1 MMELYPEKTLLLE
14 KLKEGGF
21 NVPDFIFISAECFE
35 TKNFGDLELF
45 LARYRE
51 SFKVIARSA
60 HPMERYFKGGTFD
73 SIQTYADISGIVYAR
88 NHMISSARTSK
99 RLSILRQQKFNRA
112 PEIDL
117 DLMGVIVMPYI
128 EGVSVMA
135 KMLGN
140 HWEFG
145 YSGSGMGQKVHRD
158 PYITQTPHDRRL
170 LQVSE
175 EIQSYLGFRCEIE
188 YIISIDGEIHGVQ
201 AKDIS
206 NIEILEA
213 EENLRS
219 IRLDGIRRIRRRR
232 NYRERPIFVMDN
244 KAFYIEIIG
253 LCEDL
258 LLGCSGQPPTIEDI
272 LGAVAGRE
280 QKMKDFALTHQRFA
294 VLGLSIEVLEDL
306 YQVANHYLDDDP
318 PMQKR
323 LSEALRHHGSMIDYF
338 LSEADTLIARVKLRM
353 NLCSHDAYGIDT
365 VRTPIWSVFWRQ
377 ERHDEVIREFRRLG
391 FKTGD
396 TVGIDVSADDIPTM
410 FRV

>member
-1 MMELYPEKTLLLE
+1 MNIYPEKALLLE

-21 NVPDFIFISAECFE
+21 NVPDFIFVSAESFQ
-35 TKNFGDLELF
+35 KKDFGDLERF
-45 LARYRE
+45 LVRYKE
-51 SFKVIARSA
+51 SFKVIARSG

-73 SIQTYADISGIVYAR
+73 SIQTYSDIGGIVYAR
-88 NHMISSARTSK
+88 KHMIFSARTSK
-99 RLSILRQQKFNRA
+99 RLLILRQQKFNNM

-117 DLMGVIVMPYI
+117 DQMGVIVMPYI
-128 EGVSVMA
+128 EGASVMG

-145 YSGSGMGQKVHRD
+145 YSGGSMTQKVQRE

-175 EIQSYLGFRCEIE
+175 DIQSYLGFRCEIE
-188 YIISIDGEIHGVQ
+188 YIISADGEIHVVQ

-206 NIEILEA
+206 NIEVLEA

-244 KAFYIEIIG
+244 KTFYIEIIG
-253 LCEDL
+253 MCEDL
-258 LLGCSGQPPTIEDI
+258 LLGCNGPPPTVEDI
-272 LGAVAGRE
+272 LKAVAGYE
-280 QKMKDFALTHQRFA
+280 QAMEDFALTHQRFA
-294 VLGLSIEVLEDL
+294 VLGLSIEVPEDL

-318 PMQKR
+318 GMQKR
-323 LSEALRHHGSMIDYF
+323 FSEALRHHGSMIDYF
-338 LSEADTLIARVKLRM
+338 LSEADTLIARVKLRV

-377 ERHDEVIREFRRLG
+377 ERHDEVTREFMRLG